1 LISKHHFKKLPVINE
16 AGRVVGVVSRGDI
29 IHNLS
34 KKIVETEQLLSIQ

>member
-1 LISKHHFKKLPVINE
+1 MNG

-34 KKIVETEQLLSIQ
+34 KKIVEADLVLM